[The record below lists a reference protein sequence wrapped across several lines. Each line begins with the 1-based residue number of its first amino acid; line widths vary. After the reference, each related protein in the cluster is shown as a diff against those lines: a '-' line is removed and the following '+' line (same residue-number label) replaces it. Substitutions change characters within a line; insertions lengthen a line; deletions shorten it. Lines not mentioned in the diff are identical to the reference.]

1 MNCKQANQISILDY
15 LSAIGTQPA
24 KNLGSYSIYF
34 SPFRE
39 EKTPSFKVDHKSNL
53 WIDFGN
59 DNEGG
64 TLVDLVL
71 KLNLSFS
78 VEDALNHLTQMN
90 LDSFSFQQQDN
101 HKELKADSK
110 IQVYAVKPIGTNNA
124 ISEYIECRGL
134 TLFMARQFCKEVYFE
149 VDGKKY
155 FGVGNQNSNGWSI
168 RNKYWKG
175 CTAQGISIFGDPKGN
190 GNSTLA
196 IFEGIFDL
204 MSYFQR
210 NNFQEI
216 LSCLMSLNSLANTS
230 EASSYFEH
238 FKTVELYLDRDDQ
251 GKKKSKD
258 LQKEHSHC
266 MDRSADYIGYK
277 DYNEM
282 LMHEG
287 RLGFLR

>member
-1 MNCKQANQISILDY
+1 MNCKQANQISILEY
-15 LSAIGTQPA
+15 LSAIGTQPT
-24 KNLGSYSIYF
+24 KKLGSYSIYY

-39 EKTPSFKVDHKSNL
+39 EKTPSFKVDHRINL
-53 WIDFGN
+53 WIDYGN

-71 KLNLSFS
+71 KFNPGFS
-78 VEDALNHLTQMN
+78 IEDALNHLKDLN
-90 LDSFSFQQQDN
+90 LESFSFQQQNDL
-101 HKELKADSK
+101 KEMKQDTK
-110 IQVYAVKPIGTNNA
+110 IQVYANKPIGTNAA
-124 ISEYIECRGL
+124 ISDYIDSRQI
-134 TLFMARQFCKEVYFE
+134 TLMVAKQFCEEVYFE
-149 VDGKKY
+149 VNGKKY
-155 FGVGNQNSNGWSI
+155 FGVGCKNTNGWSI

-175 CTAQGISIFGDPKGN
+175 CTGQGISIFGDPKGN

-210 NNFQEI
+210 NNFQKI
-216 LSCLMSLNSLANTS
+216 PSCLISLNSLANTS
-230 EASSYFEH
+230 EATSYFEH

-251 GKKKSKD
+251 GKKKSKE
-258 LQKEHSHC
+258 LQKEHSNC
-266 MDRSADYIGYK
+266 IDRSPDYIGYK

-287 RLGFLR
+287 QLGFLR